1 MSRSRLLCAL
11 LPLVSCA
18 AFAAPAAYMTLDH
31 SSAQLMDAAT
41 ASGLWKQSI
50 KARLFKLYPVKN
62 WGFVS
67 EVEGGFDDARVCVI
81 TARAMMLPRSGKALV
96 FRPAK
101 TATAFGARPGATA
114 DQCRALGKEK
124 LSEAIGAVTASLAAS
139 N

>member
-18 AFAAPAAYMTLDH
+18 AFAAPPAYMTLDH
-31 SSAQLMDAAT
+31 SSAQLMDPAT
-41 ASGLWKQSI
+41 ASALWKENI
-50 KARLFKLYPVKN
+50 RARLFKLYPEKK

-81 TARAMMLPRSGKALV
+81 TARAMMLPRSGKTLI
-96 FRPAK
+96 FRPTK
-101 TATAFGARPGATA
+101 TATAFGTRAGASA
-114 DQCRALGKEK
+114 EQCRALGKEK
-124 LSEAIGAVTASLAAS
+124 LGEAIGAVTASLAAS